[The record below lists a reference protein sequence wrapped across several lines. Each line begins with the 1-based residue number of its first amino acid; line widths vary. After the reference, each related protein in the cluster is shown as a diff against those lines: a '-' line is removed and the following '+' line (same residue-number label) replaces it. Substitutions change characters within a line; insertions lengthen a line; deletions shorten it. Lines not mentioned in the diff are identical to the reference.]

1 MKKVVC
7 FFLILKILKGSGVK
21 SNLRKDYLLTE
32 AICACLVIYEES
44 VPNIN
49 SILFNSV
56 SNTSYGSSETIR
68 HPAGLASGHSFT
80 EVLHDAAL
88 NMRLLHIK

>member
-7 FFLILKILKGSGVK
+7 FPRILKGSGAK

-32 AICACLVIYEES
+32 AMRACLVIYEES
-44 VPNIN
+44 VPNMN

-56 SNTSYGSSETIR
+56 SSNTSYGSSPYPVKRYDTPLGWPFIV
-68 HPAGLASGHSFT
+68 A

-88 NMRLLHIK
+88 NCVYYI